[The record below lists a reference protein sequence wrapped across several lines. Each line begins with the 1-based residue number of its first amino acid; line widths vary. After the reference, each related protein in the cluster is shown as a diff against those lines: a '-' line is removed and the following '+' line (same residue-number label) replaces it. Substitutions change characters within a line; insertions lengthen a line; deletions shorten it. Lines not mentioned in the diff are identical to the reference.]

1 MPQADHNAGST
12 PYDANGTTP
21 DRIDDLGIP
30 IPEHIA
36 RDTVAPA
43 PAAGSFLGY
52 LKSFGPGIVVALSWV
67 GTGDLIDNS
76 VAGANYG
83 YALLWVLPLTLV
95 LRFVFVNALGKYP
108 IFNVQ
113 RDPSLVRGF
122 ARTNRVFAYLMLVS
136 FVLYTHILL
145 AFTLSGVG
153 IGLEGLFGG
162 LSPFVWTLIGAA
174 SVFVVTF
181 KGVYSVIEKLFKVIL
196 AVMAAAFVLTVALVG
211 IDWSAMAK
219 GFAFD
224 LPPQEGLFDSSLIA
238 SSLVLATLGSMANLF
253 YPQFLR
259 EKGWTTPAHRRVQ
272 QYDLLFGICVVLFL
286 GVSIWAVGAE
296 VIFGDGSGIEEPADI
311 ANALGS
317 VIGPIGPYLFYL
329 GLLGAAWTT
338 VSSSL
343 FALGK
348 MAVEALQVTR
358 PARIERYGDDPG
370 KDPFYKVMIFWGL
383 LAVVWSLP
391 GAPGFIVLTVVSH
404 VLTAPFLLVITI
416 GLLLMLNRR
425 NIMGD
430 HVNRWPLNIA
440 LGVITIFVA
449 VAAYQGLSA
458 AVGDFSSLVK
468 G

>member
-1 MPQADHNAGST
+1 MPQAEHDTGSPTRRT
-12 PYDANGTTP
+12 PEGV
-21 DRIDDLGIP
+21 DDLGVP
-30 IPEHIA
+30 VPAAIA
-36 RDTVAPA
+36 HDNVAASPV
-43 PAAGSFLGY
+43 AGSFLGY

-95 LRFVFVNALGKYP
+95 LRFIFVNALGKYP

-122 ARTNRVFAYLMLVS
+122 ARTHPVFGWLMLVS

-153 IGLEGLFGG
+153 IALEGLFGG
-162 LSPFVWTLIGAA
+162 LSTFVWTLVGAA

-181 KGVYSVIEKLFKVIL
+181 RGVYSLIEKLFKVIL
-196 AVMAAAFVLTVALVG
+196 AVMVGSFVLTVALVG
-211 IDWSAMAK
+211 IDWGEMAR

-224 LPPQEGLFDSSLIA
+224 LPPREGLFDSSLIA

-272 QYDLLFGICVVLFL
+272 QYDLLFGIFVVLFL

-296 VIFGDGSGIEEPADI
+296 VIFGDGSGIEEPSDI
-311 ANALGS
+311 ADAIGS
-317 VIGPIGPYLFYL
+317 VIGPVGPYLFYL

-358 PARIERYGDDPG
+358 PGRIERFGEDAA
-370 KDPFYKVMIFWGL
+370 KDPFYKVMIAWGL

-425 NIMGD
+425 AIMGD
-430 HVNRWPLNIA
+430 QTNGLLLNLA
-440 LGVITIFVA
+440 LGLITVFVA
-449 VAAYQGLSA
+449 VAAYQGLAA
-458 AVGDFSSLVK
+458 AVGDFEILFGS
-468 G
+468 

>member
-1 MPQADHNAGST
+1 M
-12 PYDANGTTP
+12 
-21 DRIDDLGIP
+21 
-30 IPEHIA
+30 
-36 RDTVAPA
+36 
-43 PAAGSFLGY
+43 
-52 LKSFGPGIVVALSWV
+52 
-67 GTGDLIDNS
+67 
-76 VAGANYG
+76 
-83 YALLWVLPLTLV
+83 
-95 LRFVFVNALGKYP
+95 
-108 IFNVQ
+108 
-113 RDPSLVRGF
+113 
-122 ARTNRVFAYLMLVS
+122 
-136 FVLYTHILL
+136 

-153 IGLEGLFGG
+153 IALEGLFGG
-162 LSPFVWTLIGAA
+162 PSSFVWTLIGAA

-181 KGVYSVIEKLFKVIL
+181 KGVYSLIENVFKVIL
-196 AVMAAAFVLTVALVG
+196 AVMAASFVVTIAMVG
-211 IDWSAMAK
+211 IDWSALVR

-224 LPPQEGLFDSSLIA
+224 LPAKEGLFDSSLIA

-272 QYDLLFGICVVLFL
+272 QYDLLFGIIVVLFL

-296 VIFGDGSGIEEPADI
+296 VIHGDGGGIDEPADI

-317 VIGPIGPYLFYL
+317 VIGPVGPYLFYL

-358 PARIERYGDDPG
+358 PQRIRKYGDDPAR
-370 KDPFYKVMIFWGL
+370 DPFYKVMIAWGL
-383 LAVVWSLP
+383 AAVVWSLP

-416 GLLLMLNRR
+416 GLLMMLNRR
-425 NIMGD
+425 NIMGA
-430 HVNRWPLNIA
+430 HTNTMALNVA
-440 LGVITIFVA
+440 LVVITIFVA
-449 VAAYQGLSA
+449 VAAYQGLSS
-458 AVGDFSSLVK
+458 AVDDFASLRT